1 MPAETPS
8 DEPGNRFAAIHVK
21 SLTKQF
27 GKQVTALDSVDLKV
41 PQGEFFGLFGPNGA
55 GKSTLLKILTGQLTP
70 TRGEALVLGLDPVD
84 ASLEVR
90 AAVGIVPEAES
101 PPSFLTVEEVLEF
114 VARLR
119 GVEGAED
126 ASPGAQVG
134 TGEAAGSESRYRW
147 GDEPVPAA
155 SPFRPAEELDP
166 SSLIAHW
173 IEYFELED
181 KAQTL
186 CRHLSRGQRQKVM
199 LAAAFLH
206 RPPLLFLDEPFI
218 NLDPLIQ
225 RKLRGWLTEYVNGGG
240 TVVMATH
247 ILEVAERLCTQVAI
261 IDAGKVVAS
270 ATKAE
275 LDSAG
280 RGLEQAFYEA
290 VGYTFEPEV

>member
-1 MPAETPS
+1 M
-8 DEPGNRFAAIHVK
+8 
-21 SLTKQF
+21 
-27 GKQVTALDSVDLKV
+27 DSVDLTV
-41 PQGEFFGLFGPNGA
+41 PRGEFFGLFGPNGA
-55 GKSTLLKILTGQLTP
+55 GKSTLLKVLTGQLAP
-70 TRGEALVLGLDPVD
+70 TEGEARVLGLDPV
-84 ASLEVR
+84 SSPLEVR

-114 VARLR
+114 VVRLR
-119 GVEGAED
+119 GVGD
-126 ASPGAQVG
+126 ANPEAPGAPRAPEPPGG
-134 TGEAAGSESRYRW
+134 TKEEAGSDPRYRW
-147 GDEPVPAA
+147 GDEPTQAL
-155 SPFRPAEELDP
+155 SPHGSREELDLT
-166 SSLIAHW
+166 SLITHW

-225 RKLRGWLTEYVNGGG
+225 RKLRDWLGQYVAGGG

-261 IDAGKVVAS
+261 IDSGKVVAS
-270 ATKAE
+270 ASKAE
-275 LDSAG
+275 LVAAG

-290 VGYTFEPEV
+290 VGYSLEEEA